1 MTNKNTSCL
10 GINTENYSNFGMLK
24 IDFIIGKSI
33 KKQVNKLHKC
43 NDFEI
48 DE

>member
-1 MTNKNTSCL
+1 MIAAKKNGVPTQR
-10 GINTENYSNFGMLK
+10 
-24 IDFIIGKSI
+24 I

>member
-1 MTNKNTSCL
+1 MILAKKNGAQTQR
-10 GINTENYSNFGMLK
+10 
-24 IDFIIGKSI
+24 I

-43 NDFEI
+43 NEFEI